1 MRTPLRPKLKAMAM
15 ATEDTDNQVTDMV
28 MDTEAMEATVHT
40 AAQPITATS
49 HTVNQSMDTHLAMV
63 ELVMVTLAPL
73 AMKVMVHTMPILHGA
88 TLKMLPELAGG
99 ALISSTLHLR
109 SLTRLINRSTAQSSP
124 NVQSLRQST
133 QAVSQLKLSSPN
145 FLTSLLL
152 SELLLLP
159 DSQLVTTTHSKSEN
173 GEL

>member
-1 MRTPLRPKLKAMAM
+1 MAL

-28 MDTEAMEATVHT
+28 TATEAMEATVHT
-40 AAQPITATS
+40 VAQRIIATS

-73 AMKVMVHTMPILHGA
+73 AMKVMVHTMPILLGA

-99 ALISSTLHLR
+99 VLISSTLHLR

-124 NVQSLRQST
+124 NVKSLRQST

-145 FLTSLLL
+145 SLTSLLL
-152 SELLLLP
+152 SELL
-159 DSQLVTTTHSKSEN
+159 
-173 GEL
+173 

>member
-1 MRTPLRPKLKAMAM
+1 MLTPLRPKLKAMAM

-40 AAQPITATS
+40 AAQRITATS

-99 ALISSTLHLR
+99 VHISSTHHLR
-109 SLTRLINRSTAQSSP
+109 SLTRLIKRSTAQSSP
-124 NVQSLRQST
+124 NV
-133 QAVSQLKLSSPN
+133 KL
-145 FLTSLLL
+145 LI
-152 SELLLLP
+152 
-159 DSQLVTTTHSKSEN
+159 V
-173 GEL
+173 